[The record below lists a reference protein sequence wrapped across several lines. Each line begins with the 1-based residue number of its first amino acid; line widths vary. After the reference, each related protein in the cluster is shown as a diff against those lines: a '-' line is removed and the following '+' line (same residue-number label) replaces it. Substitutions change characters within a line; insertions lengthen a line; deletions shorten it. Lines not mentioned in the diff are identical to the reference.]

1 MSLIEAAAAGRP
13 AVASR
18 VGGVPEV
25 VTGETGFVFPPGD
38 AAGAGRG
45 GIAAWH
51 RIRVLRAELGAN
63 ARRRALERHS
73 IPRLLADVDA
83 LYTEL
88 LEGR

>member
-25 VTGETGFVFPPGD
+25 VTEETGILFPPGD
-38 AAGAGRG
+38 ELALAEAVAGLASNP
-45 GIAAWH
+45 A
-51 RIRVLRAELGAN
+51 LRAELGSN